1 MAEPIGSL
9 RAELGLA
16 VAKFEQDMGRAV
28 KAVRRGSA
36 RMRRAFARARTSAV
50 RFAKSLISLRSA
62 AVAAAGIGGLFF
74 LVKRSIDAA
83 DTIGK
88 IAKAT
93 ALSAEALQEFR
104 FAARRGGIEI
114 EKTDKALLFF
124 IKNMAE
130 LRTRT
135 SSEMGLALQEFNP
148 GLVEML
154 KNTKNQEEA
163 LRLLADAIQD
173 TDSALEKTAIARA
186 AFGRSGALFVTT
198 LNEGSAGLDRMARK
212 ARTLGAVLSNEIIA
226 RSEVAADELGDMA
239 DALRIAGIAA
249 ALQLMP
255 AMRDLARMMTS
266 PEFISGLTNLS
277 TLVLDATEFFVKFHP
292 EILAVAAAILVA
304 STALKLGGK
313 KGVQLALI
321 LGPLAGLLTVLTLR
335 MRETTAETKELNV
348 AQTEQLDLAG
358 RLEAEAR
365 KELDVAKARVALIK
379 QVRDAIQGE
388 IDAASRQLDQLG
400 TSGAE
405 WKRLTA
411 LRKAYE
417 VAQKLGLVLTEE
429 EIAQLVKEARQV
441 KVLAERFDELT
452 EQKKKTDEVSKKLE
466 RTVDDLGFAF
476 SSAFEDAVLRG
487 NELRDV
493 LNSLLDD
500 LARIALQEMITK
512 PLFGAFRSILKDIL
526 PGFRH
531 GGQFRV
537 GGAGGA
543 DSQVVAFKASP
554 GETVTVA
561 PPGAMAET
569 SPVMVKTE
577 LEVNVFAPAGSNV
590 ETRETNTATG
600 RRLDVFL
607 DEQMANNIT
616 PGTRTFRALQGAFSG
631 MTPSLVGR

>member
-1 MAEPIGSL
+1 LAEPIGSL

-16 VAKFEQDMGRAV
+16 IARFEQDMGRAV

-83 DTIGK
+83 DTI
-88 IAKAT
+88 AKVARAT
-93 ALSAEALQEFR
+93 SLSAEALQEFR

-266 PEFISGLTNLS
+266 PDFISGLKNLS

-335 MRETTAETKELNV
+335 LRETTDETKGLNV
-348 AQTEQLDLAG
+348 AQTEQLSLAE
-358 RLEAEAR
+358 RLEAEVR
-365 KELDVAKARVALIK
+365 KGLDAEKARVALIK
-379 QVRDAIQGE
+379 QVQKAIQVE
-388 IDAASRQLDQLG
+388 IDTTSRQLDQLG
-400 TSGAE
+400 TSRAE

-441 KVLAERFDELT
+441 KVLAERVEELT
-452 EQKKKTDEVSKKLE
+452 AQKKKDEEATKE
-466 RTVDDLGFAF
+466 GTRAADELGVAF
-476 SSAFEDAVLRG
+476 SSAFEDAILRG
-487 NELRDV
+487 EKLSNV
-493 LNSLLDD
+493 LNSLLEDI
-500 LARIALQEMITK
+500 ARIAFQETITR
-512 PLFGAFRSILKDIL
+512 PFTGFLRDLFSGFM
-526 PGFRH
+526 GFRH
-531 GGQFRV
+531 GGQFTV
-537 GGAGGA
+537 GGSGGA
-543 DSQVVAFKASP
+543 DSQMVAFKATP
-554 GETVTVA
+554 GETVTVGT
-561 PPGAMAET
+561 PGAQVST
-569 SPVMVKTE
+569 SPVMVRSE
-577 LEVNVFAPAGSNV
+577 VEVNVFAPPGTEV
-590 ETRETNTATG
+590 QTRESAIQG
-600 RRLDVFL
+600 ARRLDILL
-607 DEQMANNIT
+607 DEQMAKSIV
-616 PGTRTFRALQGAFSG
+616 PGTRTFRAIQGAFAG

>member
-16 VAKFEQDMGRAV
+16 IARFEQDMGRAV

-93 ALSAEALQEFR
+93 GLSAEALQEFR

-239 DALRIAGIAA
+239 DALRVAGIAA

-266 PEFISGLTNLS
+266 PDFISGLKNLS

-335 MRETTAETKELNV
+335 LRETTDETKGLNV
-348 AQTEQLDLAG
+348 AQTEQLSLAE
-358 RLEAEAR
+358 RLEAE
-365 KELDVAKARVALIK
+365 V
-379 QVRDAIQGE
+379 
-388 IDAASRQLDQLG
+388 
-400 TSGAE
+400 
-405 WKRLTA
+405 
-411 LRKAYE
+411 
-417 VAQKLGLVLTEE
+417 
-429 EIAQLVKEARQV
+429 
-441 KVLAERFDELT
+441 
-452 EQKKKTDEVSKKLE
+452 
-466 RTVDDLGFAF
+466 
-476 SSAFEDAVLRG
+476 
-487 NELRDV
+487 
-493 LNSLLDD
+493 
-500 LARIALQEMITK
+500 
-512 PLFGAFRSILKDIL
+512 
-526 PGFRH
+526 
-531 GGQFRV
+531 
-537 GGAGGA
+537 
-543 DSQVVAFKASP
+543 
-554 GETVTVA
+554 
-561 PPGAMAET
+561 
-569 SPVMVKTE
+569 
-577 LEVNVFAPAGSNV
+577 
-590 ETRETNTATG
+590 
-600 RRLDVFL
+600 
-607 DEQMANNIT
+607 
-616 PGTRTFRALQGAFSG
+616 
-631 MTPSLVGR
+631 